1 MILLNP
7 GPVTLSPR
15 VRRALAESEDLCH
28 REVEFAELTRDIL
41 ARLEG
46 LYAGAE
52 DYAAVMLSGSGT
64 CGVEAMLSTFA
75 LKDRPTLVV
84 ANGVYGERMA
94 EMLKRQGKPMWLARA
109 EWIEPIDLAQAR
121 RLLDEHPDIARV
133 AVVHHE
139 TTTGRLNDLGELA
152 ALCRERGKGLLIDA
166 VSSFA
171 GEDIPLADWE
181 PLAVAGT
188 ANKCLHGIPGIAC
201 VLARQ
206 EALVTQALET
216 QVSQSTSL
224 YLDLAGYYKEQRAGF
239 SPFTQAVQAAQALQA
254 ALAEFA
260 DQGGWRARRDTYQ
273 ARTDRIRDRL
283 AKLGVAPLLPPGESS
298 SMLTAYRMPE
308 GFSYPAL
315 HDHLKARGFVIYA
328 GQGQFNGRIFRIA
341 TMGEIGDVD
350 LARLEQSLD
359 DYFQG
364 KTP

>member
-28 REVEFAELTRDIL
+28 REIEFAELTRDIL

-46 LYAGAE
+46 IYAGAQ

-75 LKDRPTLVV
+75 LKERPTLVV

-94 EMLKRQGKPMWLARA
+94 EMLKCQGKPMYMARA

-121 RLLDEHPDIARV
+121 RLLDEHPDITRV

-139 TTTGRLNDLGELA
+139 TTTGRLNDLDELA
-152 ALCRERGKGLLIDA
+152 ALCRGRGKGLLIDA

-171 GEDIPLADWE
+171 GEDIPLADWQ

-188 ANKCLHGIPGIAC
+188 ANKCLHGVPGIAC
-201 VLARQ
+201 VLARRG
-206 EALVTQALET
+206 ALET
-216 QVSQSTSL
+216 GESQSTSL
-224 YLDLAGYYKEQRAGF
+224 YLDLAGYHKEQRAGF
-239 SPFTQAVQAAQALQA
+239 SPFTQAVQAAQALHA
-254 ALAEFA
+254 ALVEFA
-260 DQGGWRARRDTYQ
+260 DQGGWRARRDTFQ
-273 ARTDRIRDRL
+273 ARTDRICDLL
-283 AKLGVAPLLPPGESS
+283 AKLGVTPLLPHRESS

-308 GFSYPAL
+308 GFGYAAL
-315 HDHLKARGFVIYA
+315 HDHLKSLGFIVYA

-341 TMGEIGDVD
+341 TMGEIGAED
-350 LARLEQSLD
+350 LDRLEAALGEFFS
-359 DYFQG
+359 G
-364 KTP
+364 KAP